1 MAARQDPTALAP
13 VAAGIESVETGPAM
27 PRRLSRCLN
36 LDDLRRLARR
46 RMPRALFDYIDGGA
60 EDLVTLSD
68 NRRAFDGYRL
78 VPKMLR
84 DVGRV
89 ETARTVLNTR
99 SRLPLM
105 LSPTAMSRL
114 FHCQGERAVA
124 RAAGRAGLPY
134 TLSTISSV
142 SIEEIGAIP
151 GPKWF
156 QLYVYKDRD
165 LVRGLVERARAA
177 GFSALVVTADAHIA
191 GNREL
196 DLRNGLTVPPRVG
209 PGLVWQGIRHP
220 AWSWDFV
227 TSAPITT
234 ANVAGGGP
242 TLGGRAG
249 SLSLLSYLNEQLDE
263 SLDWEAIGWLRRFWD
278 GPILV
283 KGIMD
288 PGDVAHARAHGCA
301 GVVVSNHG
309 GRQLD
314 SAPSALQM
322 LPEVRA
328 EAGSDMAVLIDG
340 GVRRGT
346 DVLKAVALGADA
358 VMVGRPYL
366 YGLGAGGEAGVD
378 RALAILGAEIVR
390 DLQLMGVA
398 DVAQLG
404 ADDLRPAPAVG

>member
-1 MAARQDPTALAP
+1 MAARKDPAAPAP

-27 PRRLSRCLN
+27 PRRLGRCLN

-60 EDLVTLSD
+60 EDLVTLTD

-134 TLSTISSV
+134 TLSTLSTV
-142 SIEEIGAIP
+142 SIEDIGAIP

-165 LVRGLVERARAA
+165 LVQGLVERARAA

-196 DLRNGLTVPPRVG
+196 DLRNGLTVPPRIG
-209 PGLVWQGIRHP
+209 PGLVWQGLRHP

-249 SLSLLSYLNEQLDE
+249 SLSLLSYLNQQLDE
-263 SLDWEAIGWLRRFWD
+263 TLDWGAIAWLRRFWD

-288 PGDVAHARAHGCA
+288 PADVARARAHGCA

-322 LPEVRA
+322 LPEIRA
-328 EAGSDMAVLIDG
+328 EAGQDMAVLIDG

-404 ADDLRPAPAVG
+404 LDDLRPAPAVG